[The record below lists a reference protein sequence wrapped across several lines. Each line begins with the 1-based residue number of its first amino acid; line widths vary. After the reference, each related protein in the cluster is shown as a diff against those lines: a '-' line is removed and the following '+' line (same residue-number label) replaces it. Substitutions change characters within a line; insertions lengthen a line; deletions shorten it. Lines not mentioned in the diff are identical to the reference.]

1 MSRIE
6 HEGRVASVEGDV
18 VRVEVEAGDA
28 CSACA
33 ARRQCA
39 MGHAADR
46 KIIEVAT
53 ANARQFGVGERVVV
67 ASSGSVGAMALV
79 LGYVAP
85 LVVLLATLVI
95 SLCAGAGE
103 QIAAVASISAI
114 AVYYAVLYGLRRT
127 ISRKVNFIIS
137 KTE

>member
-6 HEGRVASVEGDV
+6 HEGRVASVAGDV

-53 ANARQFGVGERVVV
+53 ADVSQYNVGERVVV

-95 SLCAGAGE
+95 AICTGAGE

-114 AVYYAVLYGLRRT
+114 AVYYAVLYALRRS